1 MTTDIERL
9 EREIAAERAE
19 LLANLA
25 LLEDRARALTDWR
38 RQVRKRPLA
47 AVGAAA
53 AGGLLLAMLTDR
65 RHRSAASPAI
75 DGTDDSDGARER
87 PRSHPI
93 IDRIISA
100 LAVVAAERAFAALG
114 IDMPSA
120 ADAQDDD
127 REPRASSRDRAP
139 RTNTGDRAPRA
150 NTGDREPRATSGYRE
165 RRASGDGR

>member
-1 MTTDIERL
+1 MTTDIARL

-47 AVGAAA
+47 AVGAAV

-65 RHRSAASPAI
+65 RPHSAASPAT
-75 DGTDDSDGARER
+75 DRTEDTDDARAR
-87 PRSHPI
+87 PRSHPV
-93 IDRIISA
+93 IDRIIST

-114 IDMPSA
+114 INMPSA
-120 ADAQDDD
+120 ADKQDGDRAPRSASRD
-127 REPRASSRDRAP
+127 REPRAAS
-139 RTNTGDRAPRA
+139 GDH
-150 NTGDREPRATSGYRE
+150 E
-165 RRASGDGR
+165 RRASGDGWR

>member
-1 MTTDIERL
+1 MTTDMARL
-9 EREIAAERAE
+9 EREIAAERTE

-38 RQVRKRPLA
+38 RHVRKRPLV
-47 AVGAAA
+47 AVSAAA

-65 RHRSAASPAI
+65 RPRSGASPA
-75 DGTDDSDGARER
+75 TDNNDDRDGARAR

-93 IDRIISA
+93 IDRIVST

-114 IDMPSA
+114 INMPSL
-120 ADAQDDD
+120 ADEPADDSAPRATEDD
-127 REPRASSRDRAP
+127 REPRATAADRARHPTPRDR
-139 RTNTGDRAPRA
+139 D
-150 NTGDREPRATSGYRE
+150 

>member
-1 MTTDIERL
+1 MTTDIARL
-9 EREIAAERAE
+9 EGEIAAERAE

-38 RQVRKRPLA
+38 RHVRKRPLT

-65 RHRSAASPAI
+65 RPRSARSPA
-75 DGTDDSDGARER
+75 TDDTDANDGAPAR
-87 PRSHPI
+87 PRLHPI

-114 IDMPSA
+114 ITEPSL
-120 ADAQDDD
+120 AD
-127 REPRASSRDRAP
+127 EPAH
-139 RTNTGDRAPRA
+139 DRAPRA
-150 NTGDREPRATSGYRE
+150 TEGGREPRETVGDRDRHAASHDRE

>member
-1 MTTDIERL
+1 MTTDIARL

-53 AGGLLLAMLTDR
+53 AGGLVLAMLTDR
-65 RHRSAASPAI
+65 RPRSAASPSI
-75 DGTDDSDGARER
+75 DDTDEGDGARAR

-93 IDRIISA
+93 LDRIISA

-114 IDMPSA
+114 INMPSE
-120 ADAQDDD
+120 ADAPDP
-127 REPRASSRDRAP
+127 E
-139 RTNTGDRAPRA
+139 
-150 NTGDREPRATSGYRE
+150 REPRATGPNRE
-165 RRASGDGR
+165 PRVHRGGGR

>member
-1 MTTDIERL
+1 MTTDMARL
-9 EREIAAERAE
+9 EHEIAAERAE

-38 RQVRKRPLA
+38 RHVRKRPLV

-65 RHRSAASPAI
+65 RPRSVASPEI
-75 DGTDDSDGARER
+75 DDTDDADNARAR
-87 PRSHPI
+87 SRSHPI

-114 IDMPSA
+114 VAMPSL
-120 ADAQDDD
+120 ADA
-127 REPRASSRDRAP
+127 PVAHRASPGNGR
-139 RTNTGDRAPRA
+139 GDK
-150 NTGDREPRATSGYRE
+150 
-165 RRASGDGR
+165 

>member
-1 MTTDIERL
+1 MTTDIARL
-9 EREIAAERAE
+9 EREIATERAE

-65 RHRSAASPAI
+65 RPRSAAAS
-75 DGTDDSDGARER
+75 DDTDDTDGARGR

-93 IDRIISA
+93 IDRIVSA

-114 IDMPSA
+114 VAMPSL
-120 ADAQDDD
+120 ADA
-127 REPRASSRDRAP
+127 PAAHRDAP
-139 RTNTGDRAPRA
+139 GN
-150 NTGDREPRATSGYRE
+150 
-165 RRASGDGR
+165 GRGGR

>member
-1 MTTDIERL
+1 MTTDIARL

-65 RHRSAASPAI
+65 RPRLAASPAS
-75 DGTDDSDGARER
+75 DGTDETVRSDGARTR

-93 IDRIISA
+93 IDRIVSA

-114 IDMPSA
+114 ISMPPA
-120 ADAQDDD
+120 ADESAGVREPRETSRD
-127 REPRASSRDRAP
+127 REPRAAA
-139 RTNTGDRAPRA
+139 G
-150 NTGDREPRATSGYRE
+150 ERE
-165 RRASGDGR
+165 RRTTGGSGR

>member
-1 MTTDIERL
+1 MTTDMARL

-38 RQVRKRPLA
+38 RQVRKRPFV
-47 AVGAAA
+47 AVGTAA

-65 RHRSAASPAI
+65 RARPAAAPMN
-75 DGTDDSDGARER
+75 DDTDDGESARDR
-87 PRSHPI
+87 PRSHPLL
-93 IDRIISA
+93 DRIISA

-114 IDMPSA
+114 IAEPSL
-120 ADAQDDD
+120 AD
-127 REPRASSRDRAP
+127 EPDH
-139 RTNTGDRAPRA
+139 DRAPRA
-150 NTGDREPRATSGYRE
+150 PEGDGEPRATTRDRERTSTSRDRE

>member
-1 MTTDIERL
+1 MTTDIARL

-53 AGGLLLAMLTDR
+53 AGGLLLALLTDR
-65 RHRSAASPAI
+65 RPRSAAVTAT
-75 DGTDDSDGARER
+75 DGTDGAAATDGRAGS
-87 PRSHPI
+87 RSHPI
-93 IDRIISA
+93 IDRLVSA

-114 IDMPSA
+114 ITTTSA
-120 ADAQDDD
+120 ADAPADD
-127 REPRASSRDRAP
+127 RDTRKTTRDREARARSRDRDPPDA
-139 RTNTGDRAPRA
+139 GD
-150 NTGDREPRATSGYRE
+150 
-165 RRASGDGR
+165 DGR

>member
-1 MTTDIERL
+1 MTTDIARL

-65 RHRSAASPAI
+65 RPRSAAVTAT
-75 DGTDDSDGARER
+75 DGTDGAGATNGAHA
-87 PRSHPI
+87 RSHPI
-93 IDRIISA
+93 IDRIVSA

-114 IDMPSA
+114 INMPSA
-120 ADAQDDD
+120 ADAPADDRDTRRTTRD
-127 REPRASSRDRAP
+127 REPRARSRDRGPPAA
-139 RTNTGDRAPRA
+139 GD
-150 NTGDREPRATSGYRE
+150 
-165 RRASGDGR
+165 DGR

>member
-1 MTTDIERL
+1 MTTDIARL

-65 RHRSAASPAI
+65 RPRSAAVTAT
-75 DGTDDSDGARER
+75 DGTDSAGGTNGTHAR

-93 IDRIISA
+93 IDRIVSA

-114 IDMPSA
+114 INMPSA
-120 ADAQDDD
+120 ADAPADDRDTRRTTRD
-127 REPRASSRDRAP
+127 REPRARSRDRGPPAA
-139 RTNTGDRAPRA
+139 GD
-150 NTGDREPRATSGYRE
+150 
-165 RRASGDGR
+165 DGR